1 MDIYF
6 LMTDNNTDNNSD
18 NNMDNNNNN
27 GPWRIIQWIKVPLS
41 FHDLEVFH
49 LKSKLQQTPPEVLFP
64 LAGARP

>member
-27 GPWRIIQWIKVPLS
+27 GPWRII
-41 FHDLEVFH
+41 
-49 LKSKLQQTPPEVLFP
+49 
-64 LAGARP
+64 

>member
-27 GPWRIIQWIKVPLS
+27 GPWRTI
-41 FHDLEVFH
+41 
-49 LKSKLQQTPPEVLFP
+49 
-64 LAGARP
+64 